1 MDSGVD
7 QTDETN
13 DSNVKQT
20 HSGSREFRGDV
31 EMADPNAPRRVPAPD
46 GIPDKFWDPIEG
58 KLRQDDLIKSYH
70 ELEKRIGSGKDD
82 DETDDDDTDEADEVS
97 SEEDEDTG
105 NEGGDDDKSDD
116 DDSGEDSE
124 EGEGDEDDDSPQALF
139 NKAAEQAAQAYA
151 EAGELSA
158 EARKPLKDLGISD
171 DQIDLYLNGV
181 KATEAALQ
189 SAAEDAAGSKEALEA
204 AQKWAFENWSDKKKM
219 AFNAQTG
226 DVETIGSAVAG
237 LMADFTKANPGEGR
251 LQNINSGVN
260 RGDVYE
266 SMDDFRKDL
275 KAADDARD
283 MGARKKAVDKLRRSR
298 KAGTVKGNRRQPFGG

>member
-1 MDSGVD
+1 MDLGVD

-82 DETDDDDTDEADEVS
+82 DETDEDAADEADEVS
-97 SEEDEDTG
+97 SEKDEDG
-105 NEGGDDDKSDD
+105 NEGGDDKSDG
-116 DDSGEDSE
+116 DSGENGDE
-124 EGEGDEDDDSPQALF
+124 DEGDEEDDSPQALF
-139 NKAAEQAAQAYA
+139 NKAAEQAAAAYA
-151 EAGELSA
+151 EAGELSD

-171 DQIDLYLNGV
+171 DQINLYLSGV

-189 SAAEDAAGSKEALEA
+189 SSAEEAAGSPENLQA
-204 AQKWAFENWSDKKKM
+204 AMKWAFDNWSDKKKT

-226 DVETIGSAVAG
+226 DVETVGSAVAG
-237 LMADFTKANPGEGR
+237 LMADFRKANPGEGHF
-251 LQNINSGVN
+251 QNINSGGS